1 MSSHA
6 INDEVRYRVLKYVAE
21 HPSATQRELARDLG
35 VSLGKANYCL
45 RALVEKG
52 LIKAKNFRSSSHKS
66 AYAYVL
72 TTKGLEEKIDVTVN
86 FLRRKLAEYDELS
99 REIEQLTAEA
109 RALGAGPLPERHDE
123 RSIE

>member
-1 MSSHA
+1 MSHA

-52 LIKAKNFRSSSHKS
+52 LIKARNFRSSSNKS

-72 TTKGLEEKIDVTVN
+72 TAKGLEEKIDVTVN
-86 FLRRKLAEYDELS
+86 FLRRKIAEYDELS

-109 RALGAGPLPERHDE
+109 RALGAEPRLERHDE

>member
-1 MSSHA
+1 MPHA
-6 INDEVRYRVLKYVAE
+6 VNDEVRYRFLKYVAE
-21 HPSATQRELARDLG
+21 HPSATQRELARELG

-52 LIKAKNFRSSSHKS
+52 LIKVKNFRHSDKKS

-72 TTKGLEEKIDVTVN
+72 TAKGLEEKIDVTVN
-86 FLRRKLAEYDELS
+86 FLRRKIVEYDALS

-109 RALGAGPLPERHDE
+109 
-123 RSIE
+123 